1 MLFLYCDHVLVR
13 NREYIIFRNYSI
25 SDIRENIRYR
35 STKII
40 KK

>member
-1 MLFLYCDHVLVR
+1 MLFLYCDHVFVR

-25 SDIRENIRYR
+25 FDIRENIRYR

-40 KK
+40 NK

>member
-13 NREYIIFRNYSI
+13 NREFIIFRNYSAP
-25 SDIRENIRYR
+25 DIREIIRYR
-35 STKII
+35 STKTI